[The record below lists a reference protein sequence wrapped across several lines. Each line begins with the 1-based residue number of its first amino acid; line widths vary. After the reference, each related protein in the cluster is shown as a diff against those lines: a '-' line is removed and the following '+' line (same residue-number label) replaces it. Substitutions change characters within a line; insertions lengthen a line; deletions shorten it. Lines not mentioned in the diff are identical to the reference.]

1 MTSET
6 YADFGVRTIQG
17 AYWMLIIMAVLAAN
31 TVVFY
36 GVRTHE
42 VYRAAFAG
50 MWVLA
55 VTIGT
60 LRALKRLATLE
71 KSEATK
77 FAFERVMLEPILGLV
92 PVILLWLP

>member
-36 GVRTHE
+36 GVRARGLSRGIRRHVGAGRHDRNAPGAE
-42 VYRAAFAG
+42 APRDAGEERGDHVRVRARCSSRFSA
-50 MWVLA
+50 WS
-55 VTIGT
+55 
-60 LRALKRLATLE
+60 R
-71 KSEATK
+71 
-77 FAFERVMLEPILGLV
+77 
-92 PVILLWLP
+92 